1 MLNPDKDQEV
11 GSDNLETVKLLQ
23 GMAKYLK
30 AKYGQATDTPFDPQ
44 EIQWKTAIQWK
55 VWQLVPIQ
63 GEELS
68 FTLPD

>member
-44 EIQWKTAIQWK
+44 EIQ
-55 VWQLVPIQ
+55 
-63 GEELS
+63 
-68 FTLPD
+68 